1 MPDTSRLIIL
11 VISVF
16 TGCVCVALVFLLSLV
31 GGLLNRGR
39 GGYIHFGPANSS
51 SPEGQVWYWPAHIL
65 SRLLFAVPTGI
76 VVVGRLASLLLC
88 KVARCKT
95 RQTRLVVL
103 HQVLVQFACGCK
115 CKTLQSFLRKPDE
128 ELLGDIKIQNRS
140 EAAESKEMW
149 VLMQNCMYIVLHLKP
164 RQS

>member
-1 MPDTSRLIIL
+1 M
-11 VISVF
+11 ISVF
-16 TGCVCVALVFLLSLV
+16 TGCACVALVFLLSLV

-76 VVVGRLASLLLC
+76 AVVSRPASLLLC

-103 HQVLVQFACGCK
+103 HQVLLQFACGCK
-115 CKTLQSFLRKPDE
+115 CKTLQKKPDE

-140 EAAESKEMW
+140 EVAESKEMW
-149 VLMQNCMYIVLHLKP
+149 VLMRNCTCSFLHLKP
-164 RQS
+164 RQG